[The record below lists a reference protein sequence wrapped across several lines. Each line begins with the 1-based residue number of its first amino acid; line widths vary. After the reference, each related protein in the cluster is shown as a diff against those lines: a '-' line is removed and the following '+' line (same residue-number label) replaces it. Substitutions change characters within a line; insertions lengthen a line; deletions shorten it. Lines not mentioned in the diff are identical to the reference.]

1 MCTICCGIFQNI
13 QCDMYT
19 QCIFNLICFIQ
30 LHQVMIEFKELID
43 SEKPKS
49 MTVTNFFVFILH
61 LQELTS
67 FVNDFNSYE
76 HKLH

>member
-1 MCTICCGIFQNI
+1 MCTICCGIFPNI

-43 SEKPKS
+43 TEAKKYGR
-49 MTVTNFFVFILH
+49 NKLILH
-61 LQELTS
+61 LQVLLIHYTNIIIS
-67 FVNDFNSYE
+67 AI
-76 HKLH
+76 KLVLIT

>member
-1 MCTICCGIFQNI
+1 MCTICCGIFPNI

-43 SEKPKS
+43 REAKKYGRNKQ
-49 MTVTNFFVFILH
+49 TYFAF
-61 LQELTS
+61 TS
-67 FVNDFNSYE
+67 FVNS
-76 HKLH
+76 LH